1 MISEKEMMVDER
13 RRIQEINKIRE
24 TTKEE
29 IGKTTGSAWKWK
41 TENGE
46 GEVKLLRK
54 RWKGMNASE
63 SNAEI
68 E

>member
-29 IGKTTGSAWKWK
+29 IGKKQQEVHENERLRMVKEKW
-41 TENGE
+41 
-46 GEVKLLRK
+46 K
-54 RWKGMNASE
+54 RWKGMNATE
-63 SNAEI
+63 SNEEI